1 MKKNKQEETEKMRS
15 ERGILLVESGACL
28 WRCDSEKERIEG
40 INSAKT
46 LGKCVPGRGTNKCKD
61 LKVEISRL
69 FKDEQED
76 HHGLGNGAREEC
88 WKAGKVGQG
97 QSPCSQATEEEQNGM
112 VCMMC

>member
-46 LGKCVPGRGTNKCKD
+46 SGKCVPGRGTNKCKD
-61 LKVEISRL
+61 LKVEISTD
-69 FKDEQED
+69 FSKMNKKTIMAWGMVQER
-76 HHGLGNGAREEC
+76 N
-88 WKAGKVGQG
+88 AGKL
-97 QSPCSQATEEEQNGM
+97 AR
-112 VCMMC
+112 